1 MWGKMAEREGFE
13 PPLGFPPELISSQPP
28 SASRPS
34 LRSGGFGR
42 EKIIIVS
49 SKSQELCD
57 GTMGECAFPVING
70 HSICAEG
77 VLDAN
82 C

>member
-57 GTMGECAFPVING
+57 GRMCFPLINRY
-70 HSICAEG
+70 SICAEE
-77 VLDAN
+77 VLGGN